1 VYDPETDDALALEA
15 AVRLARAQALAS
27 LRESSVQLN
36 VPAVQEA
43 LADIQRAVGEV
54 QGMKVRLTSIS
65 KAAGKV
71 SGLLD
76 TMRLA
81 VLHSIKDVEAQLDAV
96 DSPTGADDSAL
107 TA

>member
-1 VYDPETDDALALEA
+1 
-15 AVRLARAQALAS
+15 
-27 LRESSVQLN
+27 

-43 LADIQRAVGEV
+43 LAEIQRAVGEV

-65 KAAGKV
+65 KAAGEV

-81 VLHSIKDVEAQLDAV
+81 VLRSVKDVEAQLDVV
-96 DSPTGADDSAL
+96 DAPAGTDASAL
-107 TA
+107 SA

>member
-1 VYDPETDDALALEA
+1 VYDPEADESVALEA
-15 AVRLARAQALAS
+15 AVRLARALALAS
-27 LRESSVQLN
+27 LRESSVQLD

-65 KAAGKV
+65 KAAGEV

-81 VLHSIKDVEAQLDAV
+81 VLRSIKDVEAQLEAV
-96 DSPTGADDSAL
+96 ESPAGADDSAL
-107 TA
+107 SA